1 MRESMKADGKTLYKQ
16 QSYISQAILKIVIVK
31 DDTERLKRQ
40 ILKQPVYYANHMKI
54 GHKEERFW

>member
-1 MRESMKADGKTLYKQ
+1 MKADGKTLYKQ

-40 ILKQPVYYANHMKI
+40 ILKQPVYYAYHMKI
-54 GHKEERFW
+54 GHKEERF